1 MGVGTGG
8 DGRLDLDELGSVI
21 GEAGRADSTETLED
35 GVGRPSVS
43 ERLEDAG
50 VLPWLR
56 AHRPLVASL
65 AVAACVG
72 LVALAVHQAN
82 QPPPFDPRVV
92 AAVEPVPVPERIIE
106 TAGGS
111 WIADSDLV
119 LARAVVSGVPTGD
132 TVAVSG
138 IVGPGLGASRGTAIR
153 AASDGAEPAA
163 VVWSAAATIDCA
175 SPRALSAE
183 PEDFE
188 LALTRTDRWGRTSRS
203 TVPLPDVSAAWAD
216 QVRRTCWTR
225 AVRDGVTVG
234 DLTARTD
241 LARGTVTL
249 GLVLA
254 NSAPLDL
261 VAGSQPQQQDDRG
274 VRVGQSF
281 RVGLAAGLGAQT
293 EVLMSVTSCADVA
306 PPLVGVP
313 QSAEPA
319 GGAVA
324 LLPGIPLYVASPDR
338 RFTTEVPLVLDAA
351 QLDLVQR
358 ALDSVCAGAPEVD
371 VRPVGA
377 PVVQA
382 LGGPSDERQMRISL
396 DVGLSSGRVTEVEVQ
411 GDAGLPTVFSART
424 VPSGPGPVE
433 VVWRYACANT
443 PAPPSV
449 SVTTTDGSRT
459 WPWRGLL
466 DDEVIARAVLRGCSV
481 QTAEAL
487 AGAGWPS
494 RLLVRG

>member
-21 GEAGRADSTETLED
+21 GAASSADSAETLED
-35 GVGRPSVS
+35 GVGRPSVA

-50 VLPWLR
+50 VLPWMR
-56 AHRPLVASL
+56 AHRPIVVSL

-72 LVALAVHQAN
+72 VVALAIHQAN

-92 AAVEPVPVPERIIE
+92 AAVESVPVPERIIE
-106 TAGGS
+106 APSGS

-119 LARAVVSGVPTGD
+119 LTRAVVSGVPTGD
-132 TVAVSG
+132 TIEVSG
-138 IVGPGLGASRGTAIR
+138 IEGPGLGASRGTAIR
-153 AASDGAEPAA
+153 ATSDDPDPAA

-175 SPRALSAE
+175 SPRSLSAE
-183 PEDFE
+183 PADFE
-188 LALTRTDRWGRTSRS
+188 LALTRTDRWGRTSRAS
-203 TVPLPDVSAAWAD
+203 VPLPDASAAWAE

-225 AVRDGVTVG
+225 AVTAGVTVD
-234 DLTARTD
+234 DLAVRPD
-241 LARGTVTL
+241 LARGTVTV

-254 NSAPLDL
+254 NTAPLDL
-261 VAGSQPQQQDDRG
+261 VAGSQPQEQDDRG

-293 EVLMSVTSCADVA
+293 EALMSVTSCASVA

-313 QSAEPA
+313 QSAEP

-324 LLPGIPLYVASPDR
+324 FLPGLPLYVASPDR
-338 RFTTEVPLVLDAA
+338 RFATEVPLVLDAE
-351 QLDLVQR
+351 QLVAVQR
-358 ALDSVCAGAPEVD
+358 ALDAVCAGAPEVD
-371 VRPVGA
+371 LRPVGA

-382 LGGPSDERQMRISL
+382 LGGPSDERQMRIAL
-396 DVGLSSGRVTEVEVQ
+396 DIGLSSGEVTAVEVQ
-411 GDAGLPTVFSART
+411 GDAGLPTVFTART
-424 VPSGPGPVE
+424 VPSSPGPVE

-443 PAPPSV
+443 PSPPSV
-449 SVTTTDGSRT
+449 SVTTTDGTRA
-459 WPWRGLL
+459 WPWRGVL
-466 DDEVIARAVLRGCSV
+466 DDEVLARAVLRGCSV

-487 AGAGWPS
+487 AEAGWPP
-494 RLLVRG
+494 RRLVRG